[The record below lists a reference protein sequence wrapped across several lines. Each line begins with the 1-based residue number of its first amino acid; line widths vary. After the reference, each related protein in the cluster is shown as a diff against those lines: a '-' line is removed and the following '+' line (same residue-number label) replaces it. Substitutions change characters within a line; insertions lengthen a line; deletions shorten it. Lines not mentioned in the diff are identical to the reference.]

1 MKKNISLWD
10 YIHLIKKTKDK
21 QIKRDLKQIKKNIL
35 RCQKRMMEKQNGQ
48 TFKTLKKN
56 GKDTKKCK
64 KLI

>member
-1 MKKNISLWD
+1 MLLWD

-21 QIKRDLKQIKKNIL
+21 QIKRDSKQLKKNIL
-35 RCQKRMMEKQNGQ
+35 KCQKRTMEKQNGQ

-56 GKDTKKCK
+56 GEDTKKCK